1 MPSTRDRLNSTSDA
15 IDATRAQRHA
25 IDAWPVEGKDGR
37 RLKYRGRGAPQD
49 RDVGRGRADGLSRMQ
64 RDVVERPRERRERG
78 VRDVAGH
85 VEHVGL
91 PAGPGRDEPLREAA
105 VVREQQQARRGLV
118 EAADGAEP
126 VERPSFFEL
135 CIVPRVPGRGFT
147 IADVYSTGVEFQV
160 RRGDGDFCRRAL
172 RCRRDPVKAPHVLTR
187 ARAAET
193 PAAGRRRPTSPS
205 RRAASRSRRACVVV
219 LVPFTPSSRRCDSNL
234 CNAK

>member
-1 MPSTRDRLNSTSDA
+1 MR
-15 IDATRAQRHA
+15 
-25 IDAWPVEGKDGR
+25 
-37 RLKYRGRGAPQD
+37 
-49 RDVGRGRADGLSRMQ
+49 

-91 PAGPGRDEPLREAA
+91 AADPGRDEPLREAA

-135 CIVPRVPGRGFT
+135 CIVPLF
-147 IADVYSTGVEFQV
+147 ADVYSTGVEPPRV
-160 RRGDGDFCRRAL
+160 PGA
-172 RCRRDPVKAPHVLTR
+172 
-187 ARAAET
+187 
-193 PAAGRRRPTSPS
+193 S
-205 RRAASRSRRACVVV
+205 RRWRLLPSSLTLSPRSREGTSRFDAGPRGGNPGGRTSKTVESV
-219 LVPFTPSSRRCDSNL
+219 SSRCVTQPAGLCVCTRPLHAVEQTLRSNL

>member
-1 MPSTRDRLNSTSDA
+1 
-15 IDATRAQRHA
+15 
-25 IDAWPVEGKDGR
+25 
-37 RLKYRGRGAPQD
+37 
-49 RDVGRGRADGLSRMQ
+49 MQ

-91 PAGPGRDEPLREAA
+91 AAGPGRDEPLREAA

-147 IADVYSTGVEFQV
+147 IAA
-160 RRGDGDFCRRAL
+160 CRAKMR
-172 RCRRDPVKAPHVLTR
+172 
-187 ARAAET
+187 
-193 PAAGRRRPTSPS
+193 
-205 RRAASRSRRACVVV
+205 
-219 LVPFTPSSRRCDSNL
+219 SSRCV
-234 CNAK
+234 AAMATFAVEPYAVAAIP

>member
-1 MPSTRDRLNSTSDA
+1 
-15 IDATRAQRHA
+15 
-25 IDAWPVEGKDGR
+25 
-37 RLKYRGRGAPQD
+37 
-49 RDVGRGRADGLSRMQ
+49 MQ
-64 RDVVERPRERRERG
+64 RDVVERPRERRERT

-91 PAGPGRDEPLREAA
+91 AAGPGRDEPLREAA

-160 RRGDGDFCRRAL
+160 RRGDGGLSRRAL
-172 RCRRDPVKAPHVLTR
+172 RCRHDPVKAPHVLTR

-193 PAAGRRRPTSPS
+193 PAAGRRRPTTPS

-219 LVPFTPSSRRCDSNL
+219 LVPFTPSSRRCNANL

>member
-1 MPSTRDRLNSTSDA
+1 MR
-15 IDATRAQRHA
+15 
-25 IDAWPVEGKDGR
+25 
-37 RLKYRGRGAPQD
+37 
-49 RDVGRGRADGLSRMQ
+49 

-91 PAGPGRDEPLREAA
+91 AAGPGRDEPLREAA

-193 PAAGRRRPTSPS
+193 PAAGRRRPSTRS
-205 RRAASRSRRACVVV
+205 RRAASRSRRACVFAPVT
-219 LVPFTPSSRRCDSNL
+219 FTPSSGRCNANL

>member
-1 MPSTRDRLNSTSDA
+1 MYWRSTSDA

-25 IDAWPVEGKDGR
+25 IDARPVEGKDGR
-37 RLKYRGRGAPQD
+37 RLKYRGRVAPQD

-91 PAGPGRDEPLREAA
+91 AAGPGRDEPLREAA

-126 VERPSFFEL
+126 VERPSFFEV

-160 RRGDGDFCRRAL
+160 RRGDGDLCRRS
-172 RCRRDPVKAPHVLTR
+172 REGTSRFD
-187 ARAAET
+187 
-193 PAAGRRRPTSPS
+193 AGPRGGNPGGRTSKTVDS
-205 RRAASRSRRACVVV
+205 V
-219 LVPFTPSSRRCDSNL
+219 SSRCVTQPAGLCGCTRPLHAVEQTLRSNL